1 MARATCFL
9 ISDGVLSVL
18 LANVCDSSNNC
29 IKANVCASRIGSLS
43 VRVSVEDV
51 GEVC

>member
-1 MARATCFL
+1 MVRATYFL

-18 LANVCDSSNNC
+18 LASVCDSSDNC
-29 IKANVCASRIGSLS
+29 IKANVCASRVGSMS
-43 VRVSVEDV
+43 VRVSAEDV